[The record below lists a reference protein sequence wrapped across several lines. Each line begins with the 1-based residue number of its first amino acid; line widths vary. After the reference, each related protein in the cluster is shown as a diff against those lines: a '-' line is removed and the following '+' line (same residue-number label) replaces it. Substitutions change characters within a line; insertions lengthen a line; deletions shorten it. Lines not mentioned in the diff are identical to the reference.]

1 MLSLDNFRVQQ
12 CCDTHPIPKTVSYK
26 AISFHSSTGR
36 IPSQADLRSISTLV
50 WPKVAGCGQP
60 SIECAILY
68 RHPRGRRASFIR
80 IKWCSWCLI
89 QRLTTGP

>member
-50 WPKVAGCGQP
+50 WPKVAGAQP
-60 SIECAILY
+60 AFNRVCN
-68 RHPRGRRASFIR
+68 FIQTAKR
-80 IKWCSWCLI
+80 
-89 QRLTTGP
+89 PAH